1 MNTSME
7 AIRTAK
13 RTVAISGLVIHLLLF
28 PMYALPATIDEIVFL
43 NRVQEYETIA
53 STTLV
58 TQEGKRIPVP
68 KGTRLNIAG
77 FTRDDAFVI
86 SRTDRPNGFVRKEDI
101 APLRPSSRA
110 GEGPIREET
119 LE

>member
-1 MNTSME
+1 MQGIAFDKKTA
-7 AIRTAK
+7 AILG
-13 RTVAISGLVIHLLLF
+13 IMICSLLVPIC
-28 PMYALPATIDEIVFL
+28 ARPATIDDVVFL

-58 TQEGKRIPVP
+58 TQEGKRIPIP

-101 APLRPSSRA
+101 APTRRSDGA
-110 GEGPIREET
+110 TEGTIREET